1 MKYYTYAYL
10 REDKTPYYIGKGTGQ
25 RAYQKD
31 GRHIPPKDKS
41 RILILKYFANE
52 ADAFKHEVY
61 MISVFGRKDNGTGIL
76 INLTDGGEGGTGWKP
91 TQEQI
96 DKSANAR
103 RGRKASPEH
112 RKAIS
117 EGQKGKVIPPEVKE
131 KMKLAQRH
139 RRKTQVVSE
148 ETKRK
153 TSATMKGRP
162 HSPEHR
168 RKLAEANRAR
178 ALREK
183 EASTK

>member
-10 REDKTPYYIGKGTGQ
+10 REDKTPYYIGKGSGN
-25 RAYQKD
+25 RAYWK
-31 GRHIPPKDKS
+31 GRRCVPTPTDKS
-41 RILILKYFANE
+41 RILILKHFE
-52 ADAFKHEVY
+52 KEEDAFKHEIY
-61 MISVFGRKDNGTGIL
+61 MIAVLGRKDLGTGIL
-76 INLTDGGEGGTGWKP
+76 RNLTDGGEGGSGWTP

-112 RKAIS
+112 CKAIS

-131 KMKLAQRH
+131 KMKVA
-139 RRKTQVVSE
+139 RRKRVISE

-178 ALREK
+178 AKREMAEK
-183 EASTK
+183 GK